1 MGPPLYYRQT
11 RTDFF
16 PVLFTVLQSGCGEI
30 AATGRTVVMGY
41 HRDKGRM
48 REAFTEDERWFRLG
62 DLGTLDKDGF
72 YYVTSRIKEI
82 IITSGK
88 N

>member
-1 MGPPLYYRQT
+1 
-11 RTDFF
+11 
-16 PVLFTVLQSGCGEI
+16 
-30 AATGRTVVMGY
+30 MGY
-41 HRDKGRM
+41 HRDEGRT
-48 REAFTEDERWFRLG
+48 REAFTEDERWFRSG

-88 N
+88 KNF